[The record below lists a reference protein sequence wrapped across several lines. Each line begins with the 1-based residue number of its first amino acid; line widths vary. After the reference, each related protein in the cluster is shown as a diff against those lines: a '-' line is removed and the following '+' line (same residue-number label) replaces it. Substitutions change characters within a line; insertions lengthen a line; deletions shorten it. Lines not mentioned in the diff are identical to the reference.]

1 MSDEEKREFS
11 LTALE
16 EGRHADIAASAAF
29 AGVMTYAERIGAGK
43 VLKSTQKALGLGAT
57 GLASLYAGQ
66 FKQFGKSM
74 LSGLLSKSYAGAAE
88 FGTEFLQEALGQI
101 STGLQSGD
109 NALEYIDFAEQMN
122 SGKAGGIVGFVL
134 PFGASIAT
142 QTAAEIRNMSRDVA
156 IKFAPNSEY
165 GKFSIESKK
174 FFEDAQSNLD
184 RQLKENKITQE
195 QYQEDS
201 ANLSDTRN
209 SSLKIDPNASQDI
222 RTRQLDLMVKRNQ
235 LMRKIKNTDDSD
247 LTQAEQAELKTVK
260 QELVDVVAEQK
271 LYSTSGKVRQ
281 IIQDSGTKRFSR

>member
-1 MSDEEKREFS
+1 
-11 LTALE
+11 
-16 EGRHADIAASAAF
+16 
-29 AGVMTYAERIGAGK
+29 MTYAERIGAGK

-156 IKFAPNSEY
+156 IKFALILN
-165 GKFSIESKK
+165 
-174 FFEDAQSNLD
+174 
-184 RQLKENKITQE
+184 
-195 QYQEDS
+195 
-201 ANLSDTRN
+201 
-209 SSLKIDPNASQDI
+209 
-222 RTRQLDLMVKRNQ
+222 MVNF
-235 LMRKIKNTDDSD
+235 L
-247 LTQAEQAELKTVK
+247 
-260 QELVDVVAEQK
+260 
-271 LYSTSGKVRQ
+271 
-281 IIQDSGTKRFSR
+281 